1 LILGPAARA
10 ETRSCLRARTP
21 KGTVPYSSDA
31 MTLPIQKRDF
41 DVFLSHERLAILHR
55 ILRPYRRRVIDAEL

>member
-1 LILGPAARA
+1 
-10 ETRSCLRARTP
+10 
-21 KGTVPYSSDA
+21 